1 MRVANSNYGYCIF
14 SEASYE
20 ILPAYKHLIQT
31 SLVFDLLFLIFF
43 FDADVDT
50 IHSPSLIMILHNK
63 TNKNNNIGN
72 YTGNKQTL
80 SSEDSLD
87 IQDESLSSRDSL
99 EKHLCTT

>member
-1 MRVANSNYGYCIF
+1 
-14 SEASYE
+14 
-20 ILPAYKHLIQT
+20 
-31 SLVFDLLFLIFF
+31 
-43 FDADVDT
+43 
-50 IHSPSLIMILHNK
+50 MILHNK

-99 EKHLCTT
+99 EKHLGTT